1 MNSVVAAYKQGSGV
15 DNLSQ
20 DQLVEEHAPLVKRI
34 AYHLISRLPACVQVE
49 DLIQSGMIG
58 LLEAAKNYDASQGA
72 SFETYAGIRI
82 RGSMLDEIRKGDW
95 TPRSLHRKV
104 REITQA
110 MREIESEQGRDARD
124 TEVAE
129 RLNMDL
135 DEYHQVLQDA
145 SSHQIVSFE
154 NVLSKDA
161 QIVEGSGSAIVGPY
175 ESLEAENLKEILA
188 KVISGLPERERLV
201 MSLYYDEELNLRETG
216 EVLGVSESRVCQIHS
231 QAMIRIKAEIQRLF
245 DEDQD
250 EDY

>member
-1 MNSVVAAYKQGSGV
+1 MNSVVAAYKQGSGI

-124 TEVAE
+124 TEVAK

>member
-1 MNSVVAAYKQGSGV
+1 MNSVVAAYKQTS
-15 DNLSQ
+15 DISKLSQ
-20 DQLVEEHAPLVKRI
+20 DQLVEEHASLVKRI

-58 LLEAAKNYDASQGA
+58 LLEAARNYDASQGA

-104 REITQA
+104 REITAA
-110 MREIESEQGRDARD
+110 MREIEGEQGRDARD

-129 RLNMDL
+129 RLQMSL
-135 DEYHQVLQDA
+135 EEYHQVLQDA

-154 NVLSKDA
+154 NILSKDA
-161 QIVEGSGSAIVGPY
+161 EIAEGSGSAITGPY
-175 ESLEAENLKEILA
+175 DSLEAENLKEVMA
-188 KVISGLPERERLV
+188 KVIAGLPERERLV

-231 QAMIRIKAEIQRLF
+231 QAMIRIKAEVQRLMDID
-245 DEDQD
+245 DEDF
-250 EDY
+250 

>member
-1 MNSVVAAYKQGSGV
+1 MNSVVAAYKQGAEVSK
-15 DNLSQ
+15 LSQ
-20 DQLVEEHAPLVKRI
+20 DQLVDQHAGLVKRI

-58 LLEAAKNYDASQGA
+58 LLEAARNYDPSQGA

-104 REITQA
+104 REITAA
-110 MREIESEQGRDARD
+110 MREIEAEQGRDARD

-154 NVLSKDA
+154 NILSKDA
-161 QIVEGSGSAIVGPY
+161 DIAEGSGSAIVGPY
-175 ESLEAENLKEILA
+175 ESLEAENLKQVLA
-188 KVISGLPERERLV
+188 KVIAGLPERERLV

-231 QAMIRIKAEIQRLF
+231 QAMIRIKAEIQRLMDID
-245 DEDQD
+245 DEQL
-250 EDY
+250 